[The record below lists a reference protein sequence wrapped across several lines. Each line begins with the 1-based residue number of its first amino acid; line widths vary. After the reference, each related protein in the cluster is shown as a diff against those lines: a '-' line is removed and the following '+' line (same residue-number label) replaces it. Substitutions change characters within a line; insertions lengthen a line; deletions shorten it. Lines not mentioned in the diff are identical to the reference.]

1 MRIET
6 TFPGARSSD
15 PRNTVTFRD
24 DGLPLPL
31 RLHFLRLHD
40 TDTNETTLRVIGLEL
55 GEAPRDEESALSAPE
70 LTALTLRR
78 VVERY
83 PHWVELAQV
92 YLGMASRDELASRH
106 AGLKRR
112 KPARLDPDWF
122 RMIAAEYRRHVEEGE
137 PAPVTAIGNSHGV
150 TRSAASRWVTRAR
163 EMGLLDG

>member
-1 MRIET
+1 MSVPEATDERFDEAEADVDYGSPWL
-6 TFPGARSSD
+6 FREPGA
-15 PRNTVTFRD
+15 PNPLTILVT
-24 DGLPLPL
+24 GWS
-31 RLHFLRLHD
+31 
-40 TDTNETTLRVIGLEL
+40 TGVTKL